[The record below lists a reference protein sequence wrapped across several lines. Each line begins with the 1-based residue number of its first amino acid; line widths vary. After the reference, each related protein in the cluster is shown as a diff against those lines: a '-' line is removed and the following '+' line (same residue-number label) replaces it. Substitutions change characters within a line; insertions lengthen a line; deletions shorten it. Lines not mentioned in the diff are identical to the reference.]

1 MLLPAILVELAL
13 SVSMTT
19 VSVSPV
25 DAIGFADADVPA
37 VGRAVDTAVVNAGL
51 TAVAGPSVADDCA
64 VVPACVQ
71 SLVLASGQDHLL
83 RVTVLRVGSDVEAS
97 DGLYDRSGT
106 AIAHGSRVV
115 PVDAFLTAP
124 LSPDVVTA
132 LRGLAVAVAP
142 PSDEAKPLRL
152 QPRTPSKGMVTVVAG
167 GLVGAVGLIG
177 FALEASTLEDPTS
190 LGTDKERAQV
200 TGWVYLGLAAVGLA
214 TAGAGVAWAVVDPAP
229 IGAPPPPRAQTA
241 SPSP

>member
-1 MLLPAILVELAL
+1 MLLPALLVELAL
-13 SVSMTT
+13 SVSMST

-37 VGRAVDTAVVNAGL
+37 VGRAVDAAVVNAGL
-51 TAVAGPSVADDCA
+51 TTVAGPSVADDCA
-64 VVPACVQ
+64 VVPGCVQ

-115 PVDAFLTAP
+115 PVDAFMTAP

-132 LRGLAVAVAP
+132 LRALAVAAPP
-142 PSDEAKPLRL
+142 PSDDSKPLQL

-177 FALEASTLEDPTS
+177 FALDASTLEDPTS
-190 LGTDKERAQV
+190 LGTDKERARV
-200 TGWVYLGLAAVGLA
+200 TGWVYLGIAAVGLA
-214 TAGAGVAWAVVDPAP
+214 TAGAGVAWALVDPAP
-229 IGAPPPPRAQTA
+229 IGASPPAE